1 MNSFAQR
8 VRRVQNAMDDNSLL
22 LIPTAKPATR
32 NRDTHYPYRTHSDI
46 IYLTGVNEAGLTLL
60 LTNDALFIFAAT
72 EDPERERW
80 TGKVQGH
87 DFFRKTFEDLNCKV
101 EVRPSGEWRKEIENL
116 SRGRKTLYYDFGEDT
131 QRDKTVLETLSEI
144 PQAARKGLYAPRTL
158 KRAATILS
166 ELRLIKDAGDIAA
179 LKKAARISSLAHN
192 QTKDFIENAETPL
205 TEFEVKAFIER
216 EFMAGGADQLAYPSI
231 VAAGNNATV
240 LHYEKTSGRANSGE
254 FFLIDAAV
262 EFEGYAS
269 DITRTTAVGG
279 IDKAPAFA
287 RSMHALVKQ
296 AQKEAI
302 GASLVGATIDAVH
315 EKAVE
320 VLSRGLFEAGLFER
334 VPQRNAE
341 GKFLSAEMT
350 RVSSLEEVKEKKYYE
365 LFYMH
370 RTSHFMGL
378 DVHDVGD
385 YFVEGK
391 SRALAPGMVLTVEP
405 GLYFPAEYDFLL
417 PEARGVG
424 IRIEDDV
431 LVTAEGNEIL
441 TAECR

>member
-1 MNSFAQR
+1 MEIFIER
-8 VRRVQNAMDDNSLL
+8 VRRLQNALAPNSLL
-22 LIPTAKPATR
+22 LIPAARPAVR
-32 NRDTHYPYRTHSDI
+32 NRDTLHRYRAHSDTL
-46 IYLTGVNEAGLTLL
+46 YLTGVNEEGLTLA
-60 LTNDALFIFAAT
+60 LTPEKFFVFAAT
-72 EDPERERW
+72 HDNERERW
-80 TGKVQGH
+80 TGKVCGH
-87 DFFRKTFEDLNCKV
+87 EFFRERFSTECFAL
-101 EVRPSGEWRKEIENL
+101 EVIDAKEWLAKFIEIARGKEI
-116 SRGRKTLYYDFGEDT
+116 LYYDFGVDFN
-131 QRDKTVLETLSEI
+131 RDKEVLSALSEN
-144 PQAARKGLYAPRTL
+144 PQFARKGVYTPRTMT
-158 KRAATILS
+158 RASTLLS
-166 ELRLIKDAGDIAA
+166 ELRLHKDAGDLEFLRQAA
-179 LKKAARISSLAHN
+179 KISSMAHN
-192 QTKDFIENAETPL
+192 RTMDLIEAAAHPL
-205 TEFEVKAFIER
+205 TEFEVKAAIEHA
-216 EFMAGGADQLAYPSI
+216 FMAEGADELAYPSI
-231 VAAGNNATV
+231 VAAGANATV
-240 LHYEKTSGRANSGE
+240 LHYESTKGRASVGE
-254 FFLIDAAV
+254 FFLIDAAA

-302 GASLVGATIDAVH
+302 AASLVGATIDAVH